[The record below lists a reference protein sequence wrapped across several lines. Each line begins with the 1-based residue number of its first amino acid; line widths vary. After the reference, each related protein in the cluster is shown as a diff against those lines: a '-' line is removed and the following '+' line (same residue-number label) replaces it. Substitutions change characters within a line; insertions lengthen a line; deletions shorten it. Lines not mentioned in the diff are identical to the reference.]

1 MESIVVDPQSPLPQG
16 LDQLT
21 FFGHFIPVSRVSL
34 DTSSSSILS
43 GVWSG
48 GELSF
53 PVNLRIAG
61 RHSPG
66 LIQGEALQREGWREI
81 RNPGPRGGTIEETQS
96 YLIDNEHADLL
107 LEVIVHHTDERARRG
122 YVCARCLLGWRF
134 VQVDPAM
141 RLLEESRIVYK
152 GILDRFDA
160 NSGKLLVE
168 VTHVTVN
175 FVTGLIEDDE
185 SSIEELPDTLDF

>member
-21 FFGHFIPVSRVSL
+21 FFGHFIPVSRLWTLQAPPFCQVFGLEGNCHSQSAPRSYC
-34 DTSSSSILS
+34 SSY
-43 GVWSG
+43 
-48 GELSF
+48 
-53 PVNLRIAG
+53 G
-61 RHSPG
+61 RG
-66 LIQGEALQREGWREI
+66 
-81 RNPGPRGGTIEETQS
+81 
-96 YLIDNEHADLL
+96 DLTVTHL
-107 LEVIVHHTDERARRG
+107 FHLCLTKLTCFQRARRG

>member
-1 MESIVVDPQSPLPQG
+1 MIEGNITGANFLHIPH
-16 LDQLT
+16 LT
-21 FFGHFIPVSRVSL
+21 FI
-34 DTSSSSILS
+34 TSK
-43 GVWSG
+43 
-48 GELSF
+48 E
-53 PVNLRIAG
+53 
-61 RHSPG
+61 RHSNVRAG
-66 LIQGEALQREGWREI
+66 ERSGIQVQGV
-81 RNPGPRGGTIEETQS
+81 GTIEETQS

-107 LEVIVHHTDERARRG
+107 LEVIVHHTDELTCFQRARRG